1 MDPLEDHELPE
12 ELREF
17 LTQTNTILDES
28 TSIPRRSQK
37 TTYMCR
43 NLLAFSLV
51 CGMLAYYVVD
61 PVFSRIDPILFPFF
75 RPDTSSSQSTKL
87 IAFLSWYLSVALSF
101 ALLSAAAISFSP
113 SRLTPTRVTVIVF
126 STVFDRLA
134 VTYSWVYIIMVLYN
148 AVFLGLIFVL
158 LSVPLRTH
166 YSALP
171 VLAAVA
177 MFRLI
182 LVDDGSLC
190 YLASKVTLLEPVYAF
205 AAIDKC
211 HSLLI
216 SRNRLKTSSIVHRNV
231 MSFGF
236 VNGVVGFFLVQGR
249 FEYQVLIGMMA
260 ALVTEFLVYLNTP
273 N

>member
-1 MDPLEDHELPE
+1 MDPPGPDLPE
-12 ELREF
+12 EPLEELEEF

-43 NLLAFSLV
+43 DLLAFSLV
-51 CGMLAYYVVD
+51 CGMLTYYVLD
-61 PVFSRIDPILFPFF
+61 PVFSLIDPILFPCF
-75 RPDTSSSQSTKL
+75 RPHSSSSQSTKL
-87 IAFLSWYLSVALSF
+87 VDFLSWYLLVAISF
-101 ALLSAAAISFSP
+101 ALLSATAISFSQSRP
-113 SRLTPTRVTVIVF
+113 SAARVAVIHS
-126 STVFDRLA
+126 STVFNRLA
-134 VTYSWVYIIMVLYN
+134 VTYLWVYIIMVLYN

-205 AAIDKC
+205 AVIDKC

-216 SRNRLKTSSIVHRNV
+216 GRNRLKSSSLVLLNLA
-231 MSFGF
+231 SFGF
-236 VNGVVGFFLVQGR
+236 INGVVGLFLVLGR
-249 FEYQVLIGMMA
+249 FECQLLKGTMAVLVA
-260 ALVTEFLVYLNTP
+260 EFAFFY
-273 N
+273 